1 MKKIGDKVKVI
12 NTGLAYPLYD
22 TLAKHFKLKRWE
34 KNFLPK
40 INDVG
45 IVIGIE
51 DEGHRVIYAVKG
63 NRRDFLIGGEGI
75 EKINSKITYEYG

>member
-12 NTGLAYPLYD
+12 NTGLTYPLYD

-34 KNFLPK
+34 KGFLPK

-45 IVIGIE
+45 VVVGK
-51 DEGHRVIYAVKG
+51 EGERRMIYAVKG
-63 NRRDFLIGGEGI
+63 NRRDFLIGEEGI

>member
-1 MKKIGDKVKVI
+1 MKKRGDKVKVI
-12 NTGLAYPLYD
+12 NTGHTYPIYD

-45 IVIGIE
+45 IVIGKKC
-51 DEGHRVIYAVKG
+51 EGHRVIYAVKG
-63 NRRDFLIGGEGI
+63 NRHDFLIEEKGI
-75 EKINSKITYEYG
+75 EKINLKIIYEYG